1 MSTWF
6 ELLLLLLPLLVP
18 LLLTKYVLIRTH
30 PHCSISFQS
39 SPRKVGREVRKKG
52 RKKESF
58 GVLATLFLSFSFT
71 LVPSDPPSSV
81 NGPRWLLLNVS
92 WRQETRKRKIFSIQ
106 GFSHPHPLGLSRWH
120 APLTLCH
127 ITYIWATC
135 YLFTVLSIY
144 LSLFLSM
151 SHSLSHA
158 RKYPNVGLSLPLLLL
173 ASLLAS
179 EQDIHSPST
188 SSDVSLTSCCCSSRR
203 KFLRARELLKRR
215 TDGYL
220 FALAAAATATLFT
233 YLLQSGITMVRKL
246 QAANCA
252 KVDSS

>member
-18 LLLTKYVLIRTH
+18 LLLTKYVLLRTH

-106 GFSHPHPLGLSRWH
+106 GFSHPHPLGLSRRH

-127 ITYIWATC
+127 ITYIWASC

-144 LSLFLSM
+144 LSFFLC
-151 SHSLSHA
+151 LT
-158 RKYPNVGLSLPLLLL
+158 LSLTRANTRMWGSRCLCFCWRHYLLRNKTFIHLRRRRTFPSRAAAARAAENFSGPESCSNDERMDTFLRWLLLL
-173 ASLLAS
+173 LPLFSPTYYNQGLRWCAS
-179 EQDIHSPST
+179 
-188 SSDVSLTSCCCSSRR
+188 C
-203 KFLRARELLKRR
+203 
-215 TDGYL
+215 
-220 FALAAAATATLFT
+220 
-233 YLLQSGITMVRKL
+233 KL
-246 QAANCA
+246 QIAQ
-252 KVDSS
+252 K